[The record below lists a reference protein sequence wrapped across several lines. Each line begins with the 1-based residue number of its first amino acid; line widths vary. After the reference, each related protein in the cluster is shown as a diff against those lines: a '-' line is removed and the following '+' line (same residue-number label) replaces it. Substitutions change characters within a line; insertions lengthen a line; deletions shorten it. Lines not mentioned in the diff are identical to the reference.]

1 LKTDSKQFVPGSLI
15 FKKAK
20 QFQIM
25 SARAFNFLQGYDIQL
40 DEIGTENGPK
50 LDRNDQNQILPTAN
64 NISVY
69 RQSGVDQIVQA
80 MQDLPLNH
88 FQDSLGNKFASTA
101 FRSTVEGYYSSI
113 KPSVATAISSLFLA
127 NASDPSVTRQGA
139 IQQIYNTIVFNGLL
153 VHFPAQ
159 PATTFNISPSTP
171 PPGFSVV
178 NTTTITTPPAP
189 SPTAPN
195 PNGDFTFDTFVESQT
210 GLLPVFFEEYISSV
224 QGTPLLHSG
233 VTTGGNPGTV
243 SGTVTVIL

>member
-1 LKTDSKQFVPGSLI
+1 
-15 FKKAK
+15 
-20 QFQIM
+20 M
-25 SARAFNFLQGYDIQL
+25 SARAFNFLQSYDIRL
-40 DEIGTENGPK
+40 GEIGTENGPK

-127 NASDPSVTRQGA
+127 NASSPSITSQTA
-139 IQQIYNTIVFNGLL
+139 IQQIYNTIVFSGLL
-153 VHFPAQ
+153 AHFPAQ
-159 PATTFNISPSTP
+159 PATTFNITPSTP

-178 NTTTITTPPAP
+178 NTTTITTPPTP
-189 SPTAPN
+189 PPTASK
-195 PNGDFTFDTFVESQT
+195 FTFDTFVESDT

-224 QGTPLLHSG
+224 EGTPLLHSG
-233 VTTGGNPGTV
+233 VTTGGNPGTT
-243 SGTVTVIL
+243 SGAVTVTL